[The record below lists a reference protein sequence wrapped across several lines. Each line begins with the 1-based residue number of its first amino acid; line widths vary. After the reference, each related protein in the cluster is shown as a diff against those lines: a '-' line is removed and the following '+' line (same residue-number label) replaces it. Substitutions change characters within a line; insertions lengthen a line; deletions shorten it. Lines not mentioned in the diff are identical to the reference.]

1 MKRQIWHVIRDHVS
15 TVVER
20 CESMYGAADL
30 VTGLGADVRP
40 CPAPGAPAKT
50 RQVEAHGIMKFDA
63 GESMEPL
70 GARDEFDT

>member
-1 MKRQIWHVIRDHVS
+1 M
-15 TVVER
+15 
-20 CESMYGAADL
+20 
-30 VTGLGADVRP
+30 TGWVLTFGRSPFPV
-40 CPAPGAPAKT
+40 PGVPAKT

>member
-1 MKRQIWHVIRDHVS
+1 
-15 TVVER
+15 
-20 CESMYGAADL
+20 MYGAADL